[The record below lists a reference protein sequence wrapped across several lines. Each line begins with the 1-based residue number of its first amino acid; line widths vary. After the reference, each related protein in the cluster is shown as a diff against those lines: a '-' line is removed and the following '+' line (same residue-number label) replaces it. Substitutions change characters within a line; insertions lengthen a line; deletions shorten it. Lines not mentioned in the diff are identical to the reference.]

1 MGRGRLRCDS
11 VVEAVVEVFEAGRD
25 GESFLVDPRRNRSK
39 RRRRF
44 HRAQRLMIEQIRPR
58 RANDMRALQL
68 PTGQNGKLQQQ
79 FSL

>member
-1 MGRGRLRCDS
+1 MGQGRLRCDS

-44 HRAQRLMIEQIRPR
+44 HCAQRLMIEQI
-58 RANDMRALQL
+58 
-68 PTGQNGKLQQQ
+68 
-79 FSL
+79 